1 MTART
6 PIVTRLFLLALL
18 ACLLWNGSAAAA
30 EDSLVDAKRAY
41 EAAAYEDAL
50 RLLEPLESPEA
61 RQYAALCL
69 LALGRAEAAT
79 RAVEAMVTAAPLFRP
94 SSGDVPPRFAA
105 LVTETRRKL
114 LPVAARKA
122 FADGRERYNA
132 KQINEAMPHFELALE
147 LADDPLWRASSDAQD
162 LRILADGFV
171 QLAKATMPGAA
182 TASAPPAAAEAALP
196 ASPRPGIAVPS
207 QPQVT
212 PAIPIREVV
221 PALQNLTRTT
231 GPLAT
236 MKLVIDE
243 KGAVR
248 SAVVERAA
256 HPLYVDILVRAA
268 ANWKY
273 EPATLNGSPIESER
287 TVTIRT
293 P

>member
-6 PIVTRLFLLALL
+6 PTVTRLVLLPLL
-18 ACLLWNGSAAAA
+18 ACLLWSESAAAA
-30 EDSLVDAKRAY
+30 DSLVDAKRAY

-69 LALGRAEAAT
+69 LALGRAEAAA
-79 RAVEAMVTAAPLFRP
+79 RAVEAMVTAAPLFSP

-132 KQINEAMPHFELALE
+132 KQINEAMPHFELALKI
-147 LADDPLWRASSDAQD
+147 ADDPLWRTTSDAED
-162 LRILADGFV
+162 LRTLADGFV
-171 QLAKATMPGAA
+171 QLAKAATGGAA
-182 TASAPPAAAEAALP
+182 TPSAAPAAAEAALP
-196 ASPRPGIAVPS
+196 APPRPRAAVRS

-212 PAIPIREVV
+212 PAIPIHEVV
-221 PALQNLTRTT
+221 PRLQNLTRTT

-256 HPLYVDILVRAA
+256 HPLYVDILVKAA

-273 EPATLNGSPIESER
+273 EPATLDGSPIESER
-287 TVTIRT
+287 TVTVRT